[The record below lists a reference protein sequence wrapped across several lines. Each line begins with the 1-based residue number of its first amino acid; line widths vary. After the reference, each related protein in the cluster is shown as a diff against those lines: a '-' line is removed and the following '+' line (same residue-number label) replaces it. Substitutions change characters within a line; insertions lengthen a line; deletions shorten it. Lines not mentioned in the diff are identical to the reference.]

1 MTIAEFPNTL
11 EYVMENSFY
20 LVEFCSDVKFNSK
33 LKYFAGFDLV
43 NCIDNFNYITIPVT
57 ENIGV
62 SALGATCTTSCR
74 APYVNYV
81 LNVPEGLENIEVGGL
96 KFNNCT
102 IVLPSTLKTLA
113 YSIWSIY
120 SFFTVQANN
129 VILCSEIPP
138 TRTEYADW
146 DGNKTDPHEE
156 WWTSGDSYSCVRAEI
171 LYVPDESIELYREEW
186 TEDKGFFYDEI
197 KGLSELP
204 EELKQYVN
212 IE

>member
-1 MTIAEFPNTL
+1 MTIAGFPNTL

-33 LKYFAGFDLV
+33 LKYFAGFDLL
-43 NCIDNFNYITIPVT
+43 NCTENFNYVKVPVT

-62 SALGATCTTSCR
+62 NALGARYFGSCR
-74 APYVNYV
+74 APYENYV
-81 LNVPEGLENIEVGGL
+81 VNISEGLENIEVGGL
-96 KFNNCT
+96 QFDNCT
-102 IVLPSTLKTLA
+102 IVLPSTVKTLA
-113 YSIWSIY
+113 YSQWDYVGFASW
-120 SFFTVQANN
+120 TVQANN

-138 TRTEYADW
+138 TRTEYATW
-146 DGNKTDPHEE
+146 DGNKD
-156 WWTSGDSYSCVRAEI
+156 DSYIEPSDCYSCVRAEI

-204 EELKQYVN
+204 EELKQS